1 MTPEIQLFPHYPN
14 QLISYELKIK
24 GQERQRE
31 REREDKN
38 EDRHWAGG
46 ILAYFNIG
54 ISDRINPRFLNTSP
68 ETNCEQM
75 LSLIQPPITD
85 KPCQ

>member
-1 MTPEIQLFPHYPN
+1 M
-14 QLISYELKIK
+14 SLKSK
-24 GQERQRE
+24 AERVGGRG
-31 REREDKN
+31 DKN

-46 ILAYFNIG
+46 ILGYFNTG
-54 ISDRINPRFLNTSP
+54 ISDRINPRFLNASP

-85 KPCQ
+85 KPCQWIKTNPAGKKKAI